1 MPVNYLKSS
10 GNFINWKIQ
19 IGHTMI
25 KFIGFKKDKIV
36 VDMMRI
42 ISIEEV
48 DTREVEIQLEGL
60 SEPVLITKYT
70 IEEVIKHINDNLG
83 YEK

>member
-1 MPVNYLKSS
+1 
-10 GNFINWKIQ
+10 
-19 IGHTMI
+19 MI

-83 YEK
+83 YEKWQATHFIYKVLMVTKTIL